1 MVKFICLD
9 IDGTLLNSKHDISE
23 KNKAVIKE
31 ATKVRNIPVILVS
44 ARMPKGINFLQ
55 EELGIHEPI
64 ICYSGSLILDED
76 KNILFSEYIK
86 DNYIKDIVAEAKK
99 LDIHISLYKDDD
111 WYVEQLDYWALQEK
125 EITNIEPNVIEY
137 TKLLTQW
144 KFESLGCNKLLCMG
158 ASENIQKLRDT
169 LLKRFDKQLNI
180 YLSKPTYL
188 EIMPKNVSKTLAISF
203 LLDRYNIEKSEL
215 MTVGDNYNDI
225 DMIEYAGVGIAM
237 GNAPIEVKKI
247 AKDITLTNDE
257 DGVAWA
263 IEKYVL

>member
-9 IDGTLLNSKHDISE
+9 IDGTLLNSNHEISE

-31 ATKVRNIPVILVS
+31 VTKVRNIPVILVS

-55 EELGIHEPI
+55 EQLDIHEPI
-64 ICYSGSLILDED
+64 ICYSGSLILDKE
-76 KNILFSEYIK
+76 KNILFSQYI
-86 DNYIKDIVAEAKK
+86 DNSYIKDIVSEAKN
-99 LDIHISLYKDDD
+99 LDIHISLYKDDN

-125 EITNIEPNVIEY
+125 EITNIEPNVVEY

-144 KFESLGCNKLLCMG
+144 KLESLGCNKLLCMG
-158 ASENIQKLRDT
+158 ASENIQKLRDI

-188 EIMPKNVSKTLAISF
+188 EIMPKNASKTLAISF

-215 MTVGDNYNDI
+215 MTVGDNYNDM
-225 DMIEYAGVGIAM
+225 DMLEYAAFGIAM
-237 GNAPIEVKKI
+237 GNAPIEVKNI